1 MKHVICNVGTNIS
14 EERTAGLKMEKL
26 FFTALW

>member
-1 MKHVICNVGTNIS
+1 MKHVICNVGAKIS
-14 EERTAGLKMEKL
+14 EECAAGLKMEKL

>member
-1 MKHVICNVGTNIS
+1 MKHVICNVGANIS
-14 EERTAGLKMEKL
+14 EEHAAGLKMEKL